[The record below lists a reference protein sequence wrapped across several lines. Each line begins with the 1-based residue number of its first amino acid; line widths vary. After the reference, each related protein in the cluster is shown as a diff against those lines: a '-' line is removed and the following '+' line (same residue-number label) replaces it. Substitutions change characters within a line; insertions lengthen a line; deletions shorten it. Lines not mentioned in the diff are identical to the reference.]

1 MIGLIRI
8 VLELIVKVFF
18 LFSWF
23 LQINLIVCVIQIEE
37 KKIYSKIEKF
47 MYFLYM
53 LVFEIIKNLYYICLF
68 L

>member
-8 VLELIVKVFF
+8 VLELKVKVFF